1 MKKKR
6 LWIALAGAVVLVAV
20 AIGVAVALNGG
31 LGKGYKL
38 VASPD
43 GGRARVVAR
52 VVQPEGYTLSEDYAL
67 SEESDVDDGE
77 PEYYFEPES
86 DESPVRFL
94 YYTTGY
100 GDSQS
105 FAEAAIAAYTTFY
118 DEFASSEVAERT
130 LADRTFL
137 SFDYTA
143 AYPNAEE
150 TAMVYEQ
157 SAVCY
162 FPVGGDAFVVCI
174 VSLSFDGADA
184 YLDAEALDAY
194 VAQACGA
201 VNLL

>member
-20 AIGVAVALNGG
+20 AIGVAVALNSDTGD
-31 LGKGYKL
+31 GYKL

-52 VVQPEGYTLSEDYAL
+52 VVQPEGYALSED
-67 SEESDVDDGE
+67 SDVDGEE

-105 FAEAAIAAYTTFY
+105 VAEAAIAAYTTFY

-143 AYPNAEE
+143 AYLNAEG

-174 VSLSFDGADA
+174 VSLAFDDADA
-184 YLDAEALDAY
+184 YLDVEALDAY
-194 VAQACGA
+194 IAQACGA

>member
-20 AIGVAVALNGG
+20 AIGVAVALNSDTGD
-31 LGKGYKL
+31 GYRL

-52 VVQPEGYTLSEDYAL
+52 VVQPEGYALSED
-67 SEESDVDDGE
+67 SDVDGEE

-105 FAEAAIAAYTTFY
+105 VAEAAIAAYTTFY

-137 SFDYTA
+137 CFDYTA

-174 VSLSFDGADA
+174 VSLSFDGSDA

>member
-20 AIGVAVALNGG
+20 AIGVAVALNSDTGD
-31 LGKGYKL
+31 GYKL

-52 VVQPEGYTLSEDYAL
+52 VVQPEGYALSED
-67 SEESDVDDGE
+67 SDVDGEE

-105 FAEAAIAAYTTFY
+105 VAEAAIAAYTTFY

-137 SFDYTA
+137 CFDYTA
-143 AYPNAEE
+143 AYLNAEG

-162 FPVGGDAFVVCI
+162 FPVGEDAFAVCI
-174 VSLSFDGADA
+174 VSLAFDDADA
-184 YLDAEALDAY
+184 YLDKDALDAY

>member
-6 LWIALAGAVVLVAV
+6 LWIALAGAVVLVAA

-31 LGKGYKL
+31 SGDGYKL

-52 VVQPEGYTLSEDYAL
+52 VVQPEGYALSED
-67 SEESDVDDGE
+67 SDVDGEE

-100 GDSQS
+100 GDSKS
-105 FAEAAIAAYTTFY
+105 VAEAAIAAYTTFY

-137 SFDYTA
+137 CFDYTA
-143 AYPNAEE
+143 AYLNAEG

-162 FPVGGDAFVVCI
+162 FPVGEDAFAVCI
-174 VSLSFDGADA
+174 VSLAFDDADA
-184 YLDAEALDAY
+184 YLDKDALDAY
-194 VAQACGA
+194 IAQACA
-201 VNLL
+201 AMNLV

>member
-20 AIGVAVALNGG
+20 AIGVAVALNSDTGD
-31 LGKGYKL
+31 GYRL

-52 VVQPEGYTLSEDYAL
+52 VVQPEGYALSED
-67 SEESDVDDGE
+67 SDVDGEE

-105 FAEAAIAAYTTFY
+105 VAEAAIAAYTTFY

-137 SFDYTA
+137 CFDYTA

-194 VAQACGA
+194 IAQACGA

>member
-6 LWIALAGAVVLVAV
+6 LWIALAGAVVLVAA
-20 AIGVAVALNGG
+20 AIGVAVALNSDTGD
-31 LGKGYKL
+31 GYKL

-52 VVQPEGYTLSEDYAL
+52 VVQPEGYALSED
-67 SEESDVDDGE
+67 SDVDGEE

-105 FAEAAIAAYTTFY
+105 VAEAAIAAYTTFY

-162 FPVGGDAFVVCI
+162 FPVGEDAFAVCI

>member
-6 LWIALAGAVVLVAV
+6 LWIALAGAVVLVAA
-20 AIGVAVALNGG
+20 AIGVAVALNSDTGD
-31 LGKGYKL
+31 GYKL

-52 VVQPEGYTLSEDYAL
+52 VVQPEGYALSED
-67 SEESDVDDGE
+67 SDVDGEE

-105 FAEAAIAAYTTFY
+105 VAEAAIAAYTTFY

-174 VSLSFDGADA
+174 VSLSFDGSDA

>member
-6 LWIALAGAVVLVAV
+6 LWIALAGAVVLVAA
-20 AIGVAVALNGG
+20 AIGIAVALNSDTGD
-31 LGKGYKL
+31 GYKL

-52 VVQPEGYTLSEDYAL
+52 VVQPEGYAL
-67 SEESDVDDGE
+67 SENSDVDGEE

-105 FAEAAIAAYTTFY
+105 VAEAAIAAYTTFY

-137 SFDYTA
+137 CFDYTA

-174 VSLSFDGADA
+174 VSLSFDGSDA

>member
-20 AIGVAVALNGG
+20 AIGVAVALNSDTGD
-31 LGKGYKL
+31 GYRL

-52 VVQPEGYTLSEDYAL
+52 VVQPEGYALSED
-67 SEESDVDDGE
+67 SDVDGEE

-105 FAEAAIAAYTTFY
+105 VAEAAIAAYTTFY

-162 FPVGGDAFVVCI
+162 FPVGGDAFVVCV
-174 VSLSFDGADA
+174 VSLSFDGSDA

>member
-1 MKKKR
+1 M
-6 LWIALAGAVVLVAV
+6 
-20 AIGVAVALNGG
+20 
-31 LGKGYKL
+31 
-38 VASPD
+38 
-43 GGRARVVAR
+43 VAR
-52 VVQPEGYTLSEDYAL
+52 VVQPEGYALSED
-67 SEESDVDDGE
+67 SDVDGEE

-105 FAEAAIAAYTTFY
+105 VAEAAIAAYTTFY

>member
-6 LWIALAGAVVLVAV
+6 LWIALAGAVVLVAA
-20 AIGVAVALNGG
+20 AIGIAVALNSGSG
-31 LGKGYKL
+31 DGYKL

-52 VVQPEGYTLSEDYAL
+52 VVQPEGYALSED
-67 SEESDVDDGE
+67 SDVDGEE

-100 GDSQS
+100 GDSKS
-105 FAEAAIAAYTTFY
+105 VAEAAIAAYTTFY

-174 VSLSFDGADA
+174 VSLSFDGSDA

>member
-6 LWIALAGAVVLVAV
+6 LWIALAGAVVLVAA
-20 AIGVAVALNGG
+20 AIGVAVALNSDTGD
-31 LGKGYKL
+31 GYKL

-52 VVQPEGYTLSEDYAL
+52 VVQPEGYALSED
-67 SEESDVDDGE
+67 SDVDGEE

-105 FAEAAIAAYTTFY
+105 VAEAAIAAYTTFY

-137 SFDYTA
+137 CFDYTA

-174 VSLSFDGADA
+174 VSLSFDGSDA

>member
-6 LWIALAGAVVLVAV
+6 LWIALAGAVVLVAA

-31 LGKGYKL
+31 SGDGYKL

-52 VVQPEGYTLSEDYAL
+52 VVQPEGYALSED
-67 SEESDVDDGE
+67 SDVDGEE

-105 FAEAAIAAYTTFY
+105 VAEAAIAAYTTFY

-174 VSLSFDGADA
+174 VSLSFDGSDA

>member
-52 VVQPEGYTLSEDYAL
+52 VVQPEGYALSED
-67 SEESDVDDGE
+67 SDVDGEE

-105 FAEAAIAAYTTFY
+105 VAEAAIASHAMFY

-137 SFDYTA
+137 SFDYTV

-162 FPVGGDAFVVCI
+162 FPVGGDAFVVCV
-174 VSLSFDGADA
+174 VSLSFDGSDA

>member
-6 LWIALAGAVVLVAV
+6 LWIALAGAVVLVAA
-20 AIGVAVALNGG
+20 AIGVAVALNSDTGD
-31 LGKGYKL
+31 GYRL

-52 VVQPEGYTLSEDYAL
+52 VVQPEGYALSED
-67 SEESDVDDGE
+67 SDVDGEE

-105 FAEAAIAAYTTFY
+105 VAEAAIAAYTTFY

-174 VSLSFDGADA
+174 VSLSFDGSDA

>member
-6 LWIALAGAVVLVAV
+6 LWIALAGAVVLVAA
-20 AIGVAVALNGG
+20 AIGVAVALNSDTGD
-31 LGKGYKL
+31 GYKL

-52 VVQPEGYTLSEDYAL
+52 VVQPEGYALSED
-67 SEESDVDDGE
+67 SDVDGEE

-105 FAEAAIAAYTTFY
+105 VAEAAIAAYTTFY

-162 FPVGGDAFVVCI
+162 FPVGGDAFVVCV
-174 VSLSFDGADA
+174 VSLSFDGSDA

>member
-6 LWIALAGAVVLVAV
+6 LWIALACAVVVVVA
-20 AIGVAVALNGG
+20 AIGVAVALNSDTGD
-31 LGKGYKL
+31 GYRL

-52 VVQPEGYTLSEDYAL
+52 VVQPEGYALSED
-67 SEESDVDDGE
+67 SDVDGEE

-105 FAEAAIAAYTTFY
+105 VAEAAIAAYTTFY

-174 VSLSFDGADA
+174 VSLSFDGSDA

>member
-20 AIGVAVALNGG
+20 AIGVAVALNSDTGD
-31 LGKGYKL
+31 GYKL

-52 VVQPEGYTLSEDYAL
+52 VVQPEGYALSED
-67 SEESDVDDGE
+67 SDVDGEE

-105 FAEAAIAAYTTFY
+105 VAEAAIAAYTTFY

-137 SFDYTA
+137 CFDYTA

>member
-6 LWIALAGAVVLVAV
+6 LWIALAGAVVLVAA

-31 LGKGYKL
+31 SGDGYKL

-52 VVQPEGYTLSEDYAL
+52 VVQPEGYALSED
-67 SEESDVDDGE
+67 SDVDGEE

-105 FAEAAIAAYTTFY
+105 VAEAAIAAYMTFY

-137 SFDYTA
+137 CFDYTA

-174 VSLSFDGADA
+174 VSLAFDDADA

>member
-20 AIGVAVALNGG
+20 AIGVAVALNSDTGD
-31 LGKGYKL
+31 GYRL

-52 VVQPEGYTLSEDYAL
+52 VVQPEGYALSED
-67 SEESDVDDGE
+67 SDVDGEE

-105 FAEAAIAAYTTFY
+105 VAEAAIAAYTTFY

-137 SFDYTA
+137 CFDYTA

>member
-6 LWIALAGAVVLVAV
+6 LWIALAGAVVLVAA
-20 AIGVAVALNGG
+20 AIGVAVALNSDTGD
-31 LGKGYKL
+31 GYRL

-52 VVQPEGYTLSEDYAL
+52 VVQPEDYAL
-67 SEESDVDDGE
+67 SEDSDVDGEE

-105 FAEAAIAAYTTFY
+105 VAEAAIAAYTTFY

-162 FPVGGDAFVVCI
+162 FPVGGDAFVVCV

>member
-6 LWIALAGAVVLVAV
+6 LWIALAGAVMLVA
-20 AIGVAVALNGG
+20 ATIGVAVALNSDTGG
-31 LGKGYKL
+31 GYKL

-52 VVQPEGYTLSEDYAL
+52 VVQPEGYALSED
-67 SEESDVDDGE
+67 SDVDGEE

-105 FAEAAIAAYTTFY
+105 VAEAAIAAYTTFY

-162 FPVGGDAFVVCI
+162 FPVGGDAGTGLRVRLMRAQGEDQVFKLGGQHGRI
-174 VSLSFDGADA
+174 SFS
-184 YLDAEALDAY
+184 
-194 VAQACGA
+194 
-201 VNLL
+201 NRSS

>member
-52 VVQPEGYTLSEDYAL
+52 VVQPEGYALSED
-67 SEESDVDDGE
+67 SDVDGEE

-105 FAEAAIAAYTTFY
+105 VAEAAIAAYTTFY

-162 FPVGGDAFVVCI
+162 FPVGEDAFVVCV

-194 VAQACGA
+194 IAQACGA

>member
-6 LWIALAGAVVLVAV
+6 LWIALAGAVVLVAA
-20 AIGVAVALNGG
+20 AIGVAVALNSDTGD
-31 LGKGYKL
+31 GYKL

-52 VVQPEGYTLSEDYAL
+52 VVQPEGYALSED
-67 SEESDVDDGE
+67 SDVDGEE

-105 FAEAAIAAYTTFY
+105 VAEAAIAAYTTFY

-130 LADRTFL
+130 FADRTFL

-162 FPVGGDAFVVCI
+162 FPVGGDAFVVCV
-174 VSLSFDGADA
+174 VSLSFDGSDA

>member
-6 LWIALAGAVVLVAV
+6 LWIALAGAVVLVAA

-31 LGKGYKL
+31 SGDGYKL

-52 VVQPEGYTLSEDYAL
+52 VVQPEGYTLSED
-67 SEESDVDDGE
+67 SDVDGEE

-86 DESPVRFL
+86 DESSVRFL

-100 GDSQS
+100 GDSKS
-105 FAEAAIAAYTTFY
+105 VAEAAIAAYTTFY

-137 SFDYTA
+137 CFDYTA
-143 AYPNAEE
+143 AYLNAEG

-162 FPVGGDAFVVCI
+162 FPVGEDAFAVCI
-174 VSLSFDGADA
+174 VSLAFDDADA
-184 YLDAEALDAY
+184 YLDKDALDAY
-194 VAQACGA
+194 IAQACGA
-201 VNLL
+201 MNVG

>member
-6 LWIALAGAVVLVAV
+6 LWIALAGAVVLVAA

-31 LGKGYKL
+31 SGDGYKL

-52 VVQPEGYTLSEDYAL
+52 VVQPEGYTLSED
-67 SEESDVDDGE
+67 SDVDGEE

-100 GDSQS
+100 GDSKS
-105 FAEAAIAAYTTFY
+105 VAEAAIAAYTTFY

-137 SFDYTA
+137 CFDYTA
-143 AYPNAEE
+143 AYLNAEG

-162 FPVGGDAFVVCI
+162 FPVGGDAFVVCV
-174 VSLSFDGADA
+174 VSLSFDGSDA